1 MSRILKSL
9 LAFSAAGLVGPA
21 IWLAAWPPAR
31 LADVLPR
38 PVWFFYTHLVEMLW
52 PVSMMGPWIGLPA
65 NLVLFI
71 ALGLTV
77 GWLARTRTRL
87 AITYAVITVLVF
99 LMALWQAGFALA
111 RVDGFALAVA
121 LLLYA
126 IPFWVMI
133 RGSVTPRSA

>member
-1 MSRILKSL
+1 MSRTLKSL
-9 LAFSAAGLVGPA
+9 LVFAAAGLVGPA

-38 PVWFFYTHLVEMLW
+38 SVWFFYTHLVEMLW
-52 PVSMMGPWIGLPA
+52 PVSMMGPWIGIPA

-71 ALGLTV
+71 AIGLAV
-77 GWLARTRTRL
+77 AWLARTRTRL

-99 LMALWQAGFALA
+99 LMALWQAGFAFA

-126 IPFWVMI
+126 IPFWAMI
-133 RGSVTPRSA
+133 RGSAIPRSA

>member
-1 MSRILKSL
+1 MSRTQKSL
-9 LAFSAAGLVGPA
+9 LVFAGAGLVGPA

-38 PVWFFYTHLVEMLW
+38 SVWFFYTHLVEMLW

-65 NLVLFI
+65 NLVLFTV
-71 ALGLTV
+71 LGLTV
-77 GWLARTRTRL
+77 AWLARTRTQL
-87 AITYAVITVLVF
+87 AVAYAVITVLVF
-99 LMALWQAGFALA
+99 FMALWQAGFAFA

-126 IPFWVMI
+126 VPFWVVMPA
-133 RGSVTPRSA
+133 STMPRSV